1 MNFSNLVVQEIADRA
16 DILVIVK
23 RRNMTPTEIMTYLD
37 SAIRF
42 QTPVSTDFLKEILKQ
57 FQAMHKELQRYED
70 DGK

>member
-1 MNFSNLVVQEIADRA
+1 
-16 DILVIVK
+16 
-23 RRNMTPTEIMTYLD
+23 MTPTEIMTYLD

-57 FQAMHKELQRYED
+57 FQAMHKELQRHED